1 MNALN
6 CGISSRRVIRISKR
20 INIYEYLQ
28 VSILLEEW
36 AIPVS
41 LSSSIRAG
49 IDPQTTPDV
58 TNFKRVYHLQPL
70 SKEARWFYGGGGD
83 FLLSPPSTI
92 YYCVFLSGLKLSK
105 LRGELSVLWW
115 FVLTHYSPKT
125 GPHSRFSENWYQ
137 IIGGTFCPARDE

>member
-1 MNALN
+1 MHLVV
-6 CGISSRRVIRISKR
+6 GISSRRVIRISKR

-58 TNFKRVYHLQPL
+58 TNIKMVYHLQPL
-70 SKEARWFYGGGGD
+70 SKEAR
-83 FLLSPPSTI
+83 
-92 YYCVFLSGLKLSK
+92 
-105 LRGELSVLWW
+105 
-115 FVLTHYSPKT
+115 
-125 GPHSRFSENWYQ
+125 
-137 IIGGTFCPARDE
+137 